1 MIKENPYFSAKFFHL
16 LATKATY
23 DDAMPFDDFED
34 VATNASVRDSET
46 LETMSQYSSLAD
58 SDQLSD
64 LQPGEILPEKVRSLV
79 FNMSRYFYRSL
90 FSMDMLKKYEPNYN
104 LLRVMKVWL

>member
-23 DDAMPFDDFED
+23 DDAVPFDDFDD

-46 LETMSQYSSLAD
+46 LDTVSQY
-58 SDQLSD
+58 
-64 LQPGEILPEKVRSLV
+64 
-79 FNMSRYFYRSL
+79 
-90 FSMDMLKKYEPNYN
+90 
-104 LLRVMKVWL
+104 